1 MSVRI
6 DPRDIEA
13 YQKHLNSG
21 HGVSIPPSDTWIAEH
36 ARAILLHSAGIGAQ
50 AHARLAEAFPRDLNR
65 ILQSNPFQ
73 LYTET
78 DLVTFEQAV
87 ALYRRCETPNQASLA
102 SAAILKVL
110 FDEARSGNLF
120 CEGRLATQR
129 ARAISTIPLEQIDAA
144 YRAMLARS
152 EIIEFPV
159 DSIHRIMLGRH
170 AREEKRLADLILR
183 RRQARLLPISCSEAE
198 ITQALIRAG
207 CTTPDRSQIAAVRTA
222 LANPN
227 SLITGGPGSG
237 KTSILSAIAS
247 LALDRNPISSVI
259 CVSLA
264 ARIARA
270 INVRTGIAADTIHKF
285 LDWRDGAFTHTADNP
300 VEVDLLFLEEA
311 FMVDNMLLC
320 ALLEALPPTA
330 RLVIIGDPGQLEP
343 IGRGM
348 PVQAILETKAFPN
361 AHLSANH
368 RSGPGSS
375 IPVSGR
381 RALNGMMP
389 LFGPDLSHVPTV
401 STPETLR
408 AVLET
413 WQKATA
419 LVGPENVQVLT
430 ATHRGP
436 GGAKAINDAIT
447 GRETYAVGD
456 RVMQMRNDRLS
467 DYMNGELGHVVE
479 IGPKHLTVVT
489 DAGATVEYASA
500 QPHTLAKAYCITA
513 HKAQGLEYPY
523 VINVFHPS
531 GKRLHTRGLVN
542 VGITRAKVHCTI
554 IDQTNQ
560 LSRALTRHRASA
572 RYTLL
577 PRFLAGENPLP

>member
-13 YQKHLNSG
+13 YLRHLNG
-21 HGVSIPPSDTWIAEH
+21 GIAPTVTPSDSWITEH
-36 ARAILLHSAGIGAQ
+36 ARAILLYAAGIGAQ
-50 AHARLAEAFPRDLNR
+50 AHERLAERYPHNLNR
-65 ILQSNPFQ
+65 ILQNNPFQ

-78 DLVTFEQAV
+78 DLVSFEQAI
-87 ALYRRCETPNQASLA
+87 ALYRRCQAPDPSSLA

-110 FDEARSGNLF
+110 FDGARSGNLF
-120 CEGRLATQR
+120 CEGRIATQR
-129 ARAISTIPLEQIDAA
+129 ARAISTIPLDQIETA
-144 YRAMLARS
+144 YRRMLERS

-159 DSIHRIMLGRH
+159 DSISRVMLGRH
-170 AREEKRLADLILR
+170 AREEKRLAELIIR
-183 RRQARLLPISCSEAE
+183 RKSSYMPPISASDSEIA
-198 ITQALIRAG
+198 QALARAG
-207 CTTPDRSQIAAVRTA
+207 CTTPDPSQIAAVRTA

-247 LALDRNPISSVI
+247 LALDRNPVTSVV

-270 INVRTGIAADTIHKF
+270 IHVRTGLAADTIHKF
-285 LDWRDGAFTHTADNP
+285 LDWRDGAFCHTADNP
-300 VEVDLLFLEEA
+300 VDVDLLFLEEA

-320 ALLEALPPTA
+320 ALLEALPATT

-348 PVQAILETKAFPN
+348 PVQSILETQAFPN
-361 AHLSANH
+361 AKLAVNH

-375 IPVSGR
+375 IPASGR
-381 RALNGMMP
+381 RALDGMMP

-413 WQKATA
+413 WKKATA

-447 GRETYAVGD
+447 GRSEYAVGD
-456 RVMQMRNDRLS
+456 RVMQMRNDRVS

-542 VGITRAKVHCTI
+542 VGITRAKLHCTI

-577 PRFLAGENPLP
+577 PRLLEGENPLP